1 MKAASATRRHREAAL
16 RGALAATVLTAV
28 STGLLAAQGRYPT
41 RPPAPTPLRPVR
53 FPAFQEAR
61 LPSGVDVVVV
71 ENHEQPTLSVS
82 LTFRA
87 GGVHDPADKAGLSE
101 IVAELLTKG
110 TKTRT
115 AEQIAATIEGAGG
128 SIGAGTD
135 DDFLTITTGVLTD
148 HADLAFELLG
158 DIVRNSTFPEA
169 EVELARTRYVSSY
182 QLALSQAEVVAG
194 WFYAAELYGAH
205 PYGRHAT
212 ATTYRAITRDDVVGF
227 AAQRLRPA
235 GALLVVAGDI
245 DLARVRELTGRHFA
259 GWRGTSPTPPVLPT
273 PTPKRGTDI
282 LLVHRPGSVQANII
296 LGNTTMVPGDTNYY
310 AARLATQVLGG
321 GADARLFLILREQKS
336 WTYGAYASLS
346 RARGLGRWQATAEVR
361 TEVTDS
367 ALREMLTQVDRMR
380 TELVPDSELA
390 NVKGFLVGAFPLTI
404 ETPSQVASQVANVR
418 RLGLPRDYIQ
428 TYRDRLS
435 AVTAARTRAA
445 AARYYRRDQ
454 LTIVVVGDA
463 VQLHERLAA
472 IAPVRLVDIDGKPL
486 TPDALS
492 PRAGP
497 VTLDRA
503 QIVTRSDSFNVVIQ
517 GNVLG
522 SQVWSTTATPDS
534 LLFRERLVIA
544 AAGMRQETTV
554 RLDPADATVRQVDQS
569 GAAAGQSSQIHLTY
583 ADGRVRGSSTI
594 PQPTGTPKSL
604 TIDTTVAAGTYD
616 DNALPIV
623 LPALPIEVGKTINV
637 GVFASSDG
645 TEKVMTVKV
654 GAAESVTVPAG
665 TFEAYRLD
673 IAGGQ
678 APMVFFM
685 TTSTPRRIVKIE
697 IVGAPFL
704 FELVK

>member
-1 MKAASATRRHREAAL
+1 MTAATATRRYRQAVL
-16 RGALAATVLTAV
+16 RGAVAVAALAAIG
-28 STGLLAAQGRYPT
+28 SPPLAAQGRYPT
-41 RPPAPTPLRPVR
+41 RPPAATALRPVR
-53 FPAFQEAR
+53 FPPFQEVR
-61 LPSGVDVVVV
+61 LANGVDVVVV
-71 ENHEQPTLSVS
+71 ENHEQPTVSIS

-87 GGVHDPADKAGLSE
+87 GGVHDPADKVGLSE
-101 IVAELLTKG
+101 MVAELLTKG

-128 SIGAGTD
+128 SIGAGAD
-135 DDFLTITTGVLTD
+135 DDFLTISAGVLTD

-158 DIVRNSTFPEA
+158 DIIRNSTFPEA
-169 EVELARTRYVSSY
+169 EVDLARTRYVSQY
-182 QLALSQAEVVAG
+182 QLALSQAEAVAG

-212 ATTYRAITRDDVVGF
+212 AATYRAITRDDVVGF
-227 AAQRLRPA
+227 AAQRLRPT

-245 DLARVRELTGRHFA
+245 DLARVRDMAGRHFA
-259 GWRGTSPTPPVLPT
+259 GWRGTPPAAPVLPT
-273 PTPKRGTDI
+273 PTAKSATDI

-296 LGNTTMVPGDTNYY
+296 LGNTTMMPGDTNYY

-336 WTYGAYASLS
+336 WTYGAYAAFLRS
-346 RARGLGRWQATAEVR
+346 RGLGRWQATAEVR

-367 ALREMLTQVDRMR
+367 ALREMLAQVDRIR
-380 TELVPDSELA
+380 TELVPDSELV
-390 NVKGFLVGAFPLTI
+390 NVKGYLVGAFPLTI
-404 ETPSQVASQVANVR
+404 ETPSQVASQVAMVR

-463 VQLHERLAA
+463 VQLHARLAA
-472 IAPVRLVDIDGKPL
+472 IAPVRLVDIDGKPMTPEDL
-486 TPDALS
+486 T

-503 QIVTRSDSFNVVIQ
+503 QIVTRTDSFNVVIQ

-534 LLFRERLVIA
+534 LLFRERLAIA

-554 RLDPADATVRQVDQS
+554 RLDPADASVRQVDQS
-569 GAAAGQSSQIHLTY
+569 GAAAGQSSEIHLTY
-583 ADGRVRGSSTI
+583 AEGRVRGSSTV
-594 PQPTGTPKSL
+594 PQPSGTPKSL

-623 LPALPIEVGKTINV
+623 LPALPLEVGKTINV
-637 GVFASSDG
+637 AVFASSDA
-645 TEKVMTVKV
+645 TEKVMSVKV

-665 TFEAYRLD
+665 TFDAYRLD

-678 APMVFFM
+678 APMVFYV
-685 TTSTPRRIVKIE
+685 TTAAPRRIVKIE

-704 FELVK
+704 FELVH